1 MTSISLTSIKNRIN
15 LMIEKRNT
23 KRFFCAIVNP
33 DGTIGKGNDKKYKDI
48 EAYIRENGIK
58 ETDTLLQ
65 IKLDVT

>member
-15 LMIEKRNT
+15 LMVEKRNT

-33 DGTIGKGNDKKYKDI
+33 NGTIRQGNDKAYKNI

-65 IKLDVT
+65 IKLDNS